1 MILLPSSTMLTFSL
15 IDESWVNNGWKVHQ
29 ELLLS
34 VIFLLSRFS
43 KFNLLVFFRPFLT
56 KISLSVLVLF
66 LSVGSMFLDKI
77 CWSGAL
83 HDRFLNILWQEKS
96 FIRAN
101 VFWNFILN
109 SVIAKRDKSERL
121 FSKTWDTG
129 RKLKVH
135 KTFLRNKFAKCQYEV
150 NTFGFASIF

>member
-15 IDESWVNNGWKVHQ
+15 IDESWVNNGWKVHE

-77 CWSGAL
+77 C
-83 HDRFLNILWQEKS
+83 
-96 FIRAN
+96 
-101 VFWNFILN
+101 
-109 SVIAKRDKSERL
+109 
-121 FSKTWDTG
+121 
-129 RKLKVH
+129 
-135 KTFLRNKFAKCQYEV
+135 
-150 NTFGFASIF
+150 